1 MRPVHAALLASLL
14 AGTLLLSLRQ
24 GFADDE
30 PTPTRKTPP
39 AVVSVAPAVRAEFR
53 PYHWTPGSVVSR
65 NDARVAA
72 DVAGR
77 VLSSVEVGARVR
89 AGQSLAALDDAALRL
104 EERES
109 ASLVARVQAQLDLA
123 QAQERR
129 FATLAGLRSVAQ
141 AQYEQQRADRD
152 VLVQDL
158 ARARAQ
164 LERIRHQRSRMQVR
178 APFDGVV
185 AQRLAQPGEY
195 LQPGAPVARV
205 VDTGALEVRT
215 HAPVALV
222 RHLAPGAAVRL
233 RDGDAERE
241 ARVSALV
248 PVGDEASRQV
258 ELRIAIDADV
268 LPVGSALT
276 VGLPSA
282 QPRSVV
288 AVPRDALVLRREGD
302 FVVRAN
308 AANRA
313 ERLPVLAGD
322 EIDGMIEVSGDIA
335 PGDRLVV
342 RGAERIEP
350 GQALSI
356 QPLADAVALR

>member
-1 MRPVHAALLASLL
+1 MRPVHAALLASVL
-14 AGTLLLSLRQ
+14 ASTLILSLRQ
-24 GFADDE
+24 GFADDAPPAARE
-30 PTPTRKTPP
+30 APP

-53 PYHWTPGSVVSR
+53 PYHWAPGSVVSR

-77 VLSSVEVGARVR
+77 VLRSAAVGEHVR
-89 AGQSLAALDDAALRL
+89 AGQPLAALDDAALRL
-104 EERES
+104 AERES
-109 ASLVARVQAQLDLA
+109 GSVIARVQAQLELA

-129 FATLAGLRSVAQ
+129 FATLAEQRSVAR

-152 VLVQDL
+152 VLVQEL

-164 LERIRHQRSRMQVR
+164 RDSIRHQRSRMLVR

-185 AQRLAQPGEY
+185 AERLAQPGEY
-195 LQPGAPVARV
+195 LQPGDPVARL
-205 VDTGALEVRT
+205 VDTGAREVRT
-215 HAPVALV
+215 HAPVALA
-222 RHLAPGAAVRL
+222 RHLAPGASVRL
-233 RDGDAERE
+233 RDGDEERE

-258 ELRIAIDADV
+258 ELRIAVDADV
-268 LPVGSALT
+268 LPVGSALS

-282 QPRSVV
+282 PPRSVV

-302 FVVRAN
+302 FVVRAS

-322 EIDGMIEVSGDIA
+322 EIDGMIEVTGGVA

-356 QPLADAVALR
+356 QAPADTVALR